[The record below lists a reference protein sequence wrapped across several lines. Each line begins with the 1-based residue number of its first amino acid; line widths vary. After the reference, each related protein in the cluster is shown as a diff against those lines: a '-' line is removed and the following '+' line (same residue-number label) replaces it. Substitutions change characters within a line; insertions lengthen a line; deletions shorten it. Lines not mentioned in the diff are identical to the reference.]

1 MTGVSV
7 SASEFRRSW
16 MLVGVLCPEIVTT
29 NPGDTCAP
37 NTIDITNRALYAGS
51 KDTLAGTWN
60 YWTDAG
66 ATSPIAD
73 PTAVSSSG
81 TYYITNTGIGCT
93 DTAQIDVTVNATPDL
108 SITQPPAVCSPN
120 TIDLTAIV
128 GGTGLGTNSYYTNA
142 NGTGS
147 VTDETSVGDGTYYVV
162 TVDGNNCSD
171 TAQID
176 VTVNA
181 TPDLSITQPPAVC
194 SPNTIDLSTTVVGT
208 GLGTNSYYTNANG
221 TGSVTDET
229 SVGDGTYY
237 VVTVDGNNCS
247 DTAQID
253 VTVNATPDLSITQPP
268 AVCSPNTI
276 DLTAIV
282 GGTGLGTNSYY
293 TNANGTGSVTDET
306 SVGDGT
312 YYVVAVDGNNCSD
325 TAQIDV
331 IVNSTPTISGV
342 AENSPSGC
350 GLNDGSIIFLRFILN
365 YGLFSF
371 LQLNG

>member
-1 MTGVSV
+1 MIAGGNKITDDFLEARRWNASANDWFDIEPGGTVNPATKVVTGVSV

-253 VTVNATPDLSITQPP
+253 VTVNATPDLSI
-268 AVCSPNTI
+268 PNHRQ
-276 DLTAIV
+276 
-282 GGTGLGTNSYY
+282 
-293 TNANGTGSVTDET
+293 
-306 SVGDGT
+306 
-312 YYVVAVDGNNCSD
+312 YVH
-325 TAQIDV
+325 QI
-331 IVNSTPTISGV
+331 
-342 AENSPSGC
+342 
-350 GLNDGSIIFLRFILN
+350 R
-365 YGLFSF
+365 
-371 LQLNG
+371 